1 MDIKQTIG
9 GFGYQWNKSQF
20 GHEEGSL
27 SYSKELFFS
36 RYKISEDELGTML
49 SGKIVLDPAI
59 GSGRV
64 ERIFGQYPEMIYAVD
79 LSDAIYAAKT
89 NLGNKY
95 PLRLVKANMFKLPF
109 KDESFDAIICHAT
122 LQHTGD
128 AFNALKKL
136 IAKLKSGGI
145 IFFDVYKKPAPIRD
159 MADEYIRQ
167 IVSDMPEEK
176 TWELLKPLTELG
188 MDLAKLNVKI
198 TVRHDIPFLGIK
210 AGEYD
215 IQRFIYYYLLKL
227 FWHEGCD
234 FENNH
239 LVNFDWYYPKI
250 AKKYTEEEV
259 CKWLSVLQLDI
270 MKYAATEGGIGVIAV
285 KS

>member
-1 MDIKQTIG
+1 MENILICPACRHTLSGEYPERGYLTCPECGIDYLIQQGIPDFTVLATGHSSMDIKQTIG

-20 GHEEGSL
+20 GHGEGSL

-36 RYKISEDELGTML
+36 RYKISEDKLGTML

-64 ERIFGQYPEMIYAVD
+64 EHIFGQYPEMIYAAD

-89 NLGNKY
+89 NLDNKY
-95 PLRLVKANMFKLPF
+95 PLRLFKANIFNLPF
-109 KDESFDAIICHAT
+109 KDESFDVIICHAT

-128 AFNALKKL
+128 AFDALKKL
-136 IAKLKSGGI
+136 IAKLKSGGGI

-176 TWELLKPLTELG
+176 AWELLKPLTELG
-188 MDLAKLNVKI
+188 MYLSKLNVKI

-215 IQRFIYYYLLKL
+215 IQRFIILLFAETFL
-227 FWHEGCD
+227 E
-234 FENNH
+234 
-239 LVNFDWYYPKI
+239 
-250 AKKYTEEEV
+250 
-259 CKWLSVLQLDI
+259 
-270 MKYAATEGGIGVIAV
+270 
-285 KS
+285 